1 MYMLVERIMQT
12 VSYTHMREHLCEIME
27 KIANGEQICF
37 TRKGQK
43 PFIIGKVGTPTDVQ
57 LEEVKQK
64 KRARAISRL
73 KERHMATIKALAD
86 K

>member
-1 MYMLVERIMQT
+1 MQT
-12 VSYTHMREHLCEIME
+12 VSYTHMREHLCEIVE

-43 PFIIGKVGTPTDVQ
+43 PFILGRVGTPTDAQ
-57 LEEVKQK
+57 LEAAKHS
-64 KRARAISRL
+64 KRAQAIAKL
-73 KERHMATIKALAD
+73 KARHANTIKALAD

>member
-1 MYMLVERIMQT
+1 MYRLVEKIMQT

-43 PFIIGKVGTPTDVQ
+43 PFIIGKVGTPTDAQ
-57 LEEVKQK
+57 LEEAKHN
-64 KRARAISRL
+64 KRAQTISKL
-73 KERHMATIKALAD
+73 KERHAATIKALAD

>member
-1 MYMLVERIMQT
+1 MQT

-43 PFIIGKVGTPTDVQ
+43 PFIIGKVGTPTDAQ
-57 LEEVKQK
+57 LEEVKHQ
-64 KRARAISRL
+64 KRAQAIAKL
-73 KERHMATIKALAD
+73 KERHAATIKALAD

>member
-1 MYMLVERIMQT
+1 MYWLVEPIMQS
-12 VSYTHMREHLCEIME
+12 VSDTHMREHLWGSME

-43 PFIIGKVGTPTDVQ
+43 PFIIGKVGTPTDAQ
-57 LEEVKQK
+57 LEEAKHN
-64 KRARAISRL
+64 KRVQTISRL
-73 KERHMATIKALAD
+73 KERHAATIKALAD

>member
-1 MYMLVERIMQT
+1 MYRLVERIMQT

-43 PFIIGKVGTPTDVQ
+43 PFIIGKVGTPTNAQ
-57 LEEVKQK
+57 LEEANHN
-64 KRARAISRL
+64 KRAQAISRL
-73 KERHMATIKALAD
+73 KERHAATIKALAD

>member
-1 MYMLVERIMQT
+1 MQT
-12 VSYTHMREHLCEIME
+12 VSYTHMREHLREIME

-43 PFIIGKVGTPTDVQ
+43 PFIIGKVGAPTVAQ
-57 LEEVKQK
+57 LEEANHK
-64 KRARAISRL
+64 KRAQTISKL
-73 KERHMATIKALAD
+73 KERHAVTIKALAD

>member
-1 MYMLVERIMQT
+1 MQT

-37 TRKGQK
+37 TRKGHK
-43 PFIIGKVGTPTDVQ
+43 PFIIAKVGTPTDAQ
-57 LEEVKQK
+57 LEETKDK
-64 KRARAISRL
+64 KRAQAIAKL
-73 KERHMATIKALAD
+73 KERHGATIKALAD